1 MIRSENVKK
10 LLKVHKKLCE
20 YPKNLRKMLENIDK
34 TMNYSYYKSCK
45 GILDGKILRLPCN
58 NPISIMTGLI
68 EFYTEM
74 LENVYAYKY

>member
-1 MIRSENVKK
+1 MS
-10 LLKVHKKLCE
+10 
-20 YPKNLRKMLENIDK
+20 ENIDK
-34 TMNYSYYKSCK
+34 NMNYSYYKSCK